1 MSLKNRALIALI
13 TIVAAVFGTLS
24 FSSLKQELIPL
35 IEIPSLV
42 VVTPHQGASAEVV
55 ATDVTDPIEKALQT
69 VPGLRSTETTSSTGL
84 SMVIAEFDYGS
95 DTAKLEQKMTQ
106 SVSRISSILPENVTP
121 EVMSFNFDD
130 FPVIQLAVSNDD
142 TEGLAT
148 KLNDLVVPEL
158 ERLDG
163 VASASVLGAP
173 GQRISITPDSEA
185 MAEEGIDTQDLASLL
200 ANYGIL
206 MPAGTSNDDGHN
218 MAIEVG
224 ERLGSAED
232 IADIPLPPAQEMPD
246 AAPGGEGEMPEGMP
260 GGEGELPEGELPE
273 GAAPG
278 DVPTPTEPEPAEP
291 VLVGDIADVELV
303 DDPVSSYSLI
313 NGERALTLS
322 ITKTPDANTVEV
334 SHLVR
339 DAIPHLKELVSD
351 AEFDVLIDQA
361 PFIEESISSLG
372 IEGLLGLVMAVLV
385 ILLFLRSGRATL
397 VTAVSIPTSLLIA
410 FVSMQAAGYTLNML
424 SLGGLTIA
432 IGRIVDDSIVVIE
445 NVERHMRYGKSRRDT
460 IVDAVREV
468 GAAITASTIT
478 TVAVFLPIA
487 LVGGMSG
494 VLFRPFAFTV
504 TVAMLA
510 SLLVALTIV
519 PVLAYWFL
527 KWRGVGEAEA
537 EDADELTEEAAT
549 QGWIQ
554 KGYSRM
560 LDWVIRHRWSTVAI
574 AVVVLIGTVALA
586 PMMKTNFLGDMGQNE
601 LGITQS
607 VAPGT
612 SLDEQLDEAEEVN
625 DVLMG
630 VDGVETVAIT
640 IGSGDDMMSLA
651 SSEDS
656 ISYSLTT
663 DEDGDQEKIEADV
676 RLALEGV
683 VDDEDLTISPMAGM
697 GMSNDVEIS
706 ITGAEP
712 EDV

>member
-84 SMVIAEFDYGS
+84 SLVIAAVDYGS

-163 VASASVLGAP
+163 VASARVLGAP

-185 MAEEGIDTQDLASLL
+185 MAEEGIDTEDLASLL
-200 ANYGIL
+200 ATSGIL
-206 MPAGTSNDDGHN
+206 TPAGTINDDGHN

-224 ERLGSAED
+224 ERLGSAAD

-260 GGEGELPEGELPE
+260 GGEGGMPEGELPEGELPE
-273 GAAPG
+273 GAAPR

-339 DAIPHLKELVSD
+339 DAIPHLKELVTD

-527 KWRGVGEAEA
+527 KWRGVGEAE
-537 EDADELTEEAAT
+537 DADELTEEAAT

-560 LDWVIRHRWSTVAI
+560 LDWVIRRRWSTVAI
-574 AVVVLIGTVALA
+574 AVVVLIGTVALS
-586 PMMKTNFLGDMGQNE
+586 PMLKTNFLGDMGQNE
-601 LGITQS
+601 IGITQS

-612 SLDEQLDEAEEVN
+612 GLDEQLQEAEEVN
-625 DVLMG
+625 GVLTD

-676 RLALEGV
+676 RSALEGV
-683 VDDEDLTISPMAGM
+683 VDDEDLTI
-697 GMSNDVEIS
+697 
-706 ITGAEP
+706 
-712 EDV
+712 